1 MFFVCG
7 RWLYKS
13 NFYFCKENRIIQKQF
28 TDVYIYIYS
37 FTFINIYIYIYN
49 IYIYIYI
56 HMYMYTICMYVM
68 YSFWLV
74 LFLTILVKS
83 GEKVTSSYEPTGHW
97 QKCFFLSIRFC
108 ETRKDSPGVPNG
120 QMFVWLHTIWWY
132 MFSWPLFIY

>member
-1 MFFVCG
+1 MTLQYCFLCAVGDFIKVTFTFVKKKE
-7 RWLYKS
+7 LYK
-13 NFYFCKENRIIQKQF
+13 NNLLMY
-28 TDVYIYIYS
+28 
-37 FTFINIYIYIYN
+37 

-56 HMYMYTICMYVM
+56 HMYIYTYMYMYTIYMYVM

-108 ETRKDSPGVPNG
+108 ETRKDSPGVPNW